1 MRSLEHH
8 HRQFEAAQDRVVFC
22 VEEVDGEWDGDIMQQ
37 NSKDICNVSLRPG
50 VVPFLPLTM
59 NSEQVRNA
67 ATRRTDEAKNGDKDK
82 SKSEAVI

>member
-1 MRSLEHH
+1 
-8 HRQFEAAQDRVVFC
+8 
-22 VEEVDGEWDGDIMQQ
+22 MQQ

-50 VVPFLPLTM
+50 VVPFLFLTM

-82 SKSEAVI
+82 SKSEAVIWWVQHIKLLTEFLLINSMSIKAYL